1 MAKFRGFKTL
11 VNFNFR
17 NSYRY
22 TMENPAEKLPGGE
35 IKYCTILKLTY
46 NPITR
51 NINVTRIKLKVT
63 PAL

>member
-17 NSYRY
+17 DSYRY
-22 TMENPAEKLPGGE
+22 TMENPV
-35 IKYCTILKLTY
+35 YCTILKLTY

-63 PAL
+63 PAR